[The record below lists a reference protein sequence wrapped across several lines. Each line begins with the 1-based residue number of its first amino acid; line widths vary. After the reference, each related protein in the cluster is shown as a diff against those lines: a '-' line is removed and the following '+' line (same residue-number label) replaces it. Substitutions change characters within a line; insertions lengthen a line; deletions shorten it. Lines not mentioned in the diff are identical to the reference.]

1 MLVLSRK
8 GGEQLRIGNDIT
20 ITVLSVQGNRVKIGI
35 DAPGDYRIIR
45 AELSISEE
53 EPTEEAPAEPA
64 RPAKPAARALQPAPR
79 ANKPA
84 PQWANRREASPSR
97 QYAAR

>member
-35 DAPGDYRIIR
+35 DAPGDYRIVR
-45 AELSISEE
+45 AELTLVDESEE
-53 EPTEEAPAEPA
+53 PAPVVAA
-64 RPAKPAARALQPAPR
+64 KPAKPAARTLPPAPR

-84 PQWANRREASPSR
+84 PEWANRREITLTR
-97 QYAAR
+97 QFAAR